1 VQGVIL
7 AGGKSSRM
15 GTPKELLP
23 IAEEPLIQRTWKLMN
38 KTVENSL
45 IISNHPERLDMIP
58 EEVPI
63 YPDDVAEQGPLGGIA
78 TAMRVTTQDV
88 LLVVACDMPAISE
101 QLLQLL
107 CNKSTA
113 LKQGTDIIL
122 PLWKGKAHPLCA
134 LYHRRLYP
142 LILELLAQGKRRMFD
157 VIDQANVL
165 EWDATPYFTY
175 DPFYNL
181 NTILDY
187 EQFRKG
193 ERT

>member
-23 IAEEPLIQRTWKLMN
+23 IAEKPLIQRTWKLLN
-38 KTVENSL
+38 KTVGDCL
-45 IISNHPERLDMIP
+45 IISNHPERLDIIP
-58 EEVPI
+58 EGVPI
-63 YPDDVAEQGPLGGIA
+63 YPDDITEQGPLGGIA
-78 TAMRVTTQDV
+78 TAMRMTTHDV

-107 CNKSTA
+107 CKKSVI
-113 LKQGTDIIL
+113 LEQGADIVL
-122 PLWKGKAHPLCA
+122 PLWEGKAHPLCA
-134 LYHRRLYP
+134 LYHRRLYS

-157 VIDQANVL
+157 VIDQANVI
-165 EWDATPYFTY
+165 EWDTTSYFTY

-181 NTILDY
+181 NTISDY

-193 ERT
+193 ERI

>member
-1 VQGVIL
+1 MQGVIL

-23 IAEEPLIQRTWKLMN
+23 IAEEPLIQRTWKLLN
-38 KTVENSL
+38 KTAEDCLV
-45 IISNHPERLDMIP
+45 ISNHPDRLNIIP
-58 EEVPI
+58 EGVPI
-63 YPDDVAEQGPLGGIA
+63 YPDDITNQGPLGGIA
-78 TAMRVTTQDV
+78 TAMRVATQDV

-107 CNKSTA
+107 CDKSTA
-113 LKQGTDIIL
+113 LKQGADIIL

-157 VIDQANVL
+157 VIDQANVI

-181 NTILDY
+181 NTISDY

-193 ERT
+193 ERI